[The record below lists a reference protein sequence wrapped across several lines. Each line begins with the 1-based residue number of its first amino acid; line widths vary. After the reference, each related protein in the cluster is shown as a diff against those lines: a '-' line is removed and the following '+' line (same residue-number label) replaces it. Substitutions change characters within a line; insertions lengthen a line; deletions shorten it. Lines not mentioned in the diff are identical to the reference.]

1 MHVCPHRLGETLTLP
16 QSLWLWSP
24 LPPLSVRLGSVPPQA
39 CWHWS
44 ECVHWQMGGSTPT
57 TSSPPPPGQRSPFP
71 QRQIPSSRVKHLE
84 ICQKTAGT
92 IWNGNPENWPNRKQF
107 LKSKDR
113 SLCRTDFLSWTRNQ
127 SVLMP
132 VLCNE
137 FNWFKS
143 KQLFFFFFL
152 QIDWIPQF
160 IWTICS

>member
-1 MHVCPHRLGETLTLP
+1 MFVLIGWVKLWHYPRVCGSEVLCLLSRSGWARFLLRPVGTD
-16 QSLWLWSP
+16 QSVCTDRWEAAHQQ
-24 LPPLSVRLGSVPPQA
+24 PPLHLRQDSA
-39 CWHWS
+39 A
-44 ECVHWQMGGSTPT
+44 
-57 TSSPPPPGQRSPFP
+57 PFP
-71 QRQIPSSRVKHLE
+71 RGRSLRPGWSTWRYVK
-84 ICQKTAGT
+84 KTAGT

-107 LKSKDR
+107 LKPKDR
-113 SLCRTDFLSWTRNQ
+113 SLCRTDFQSWTRIQ

-143 KQLFFFFFL
+143 RQLFFFFFL